1 MNFICFILIFLLFCC
16 VIWTLYN
23 QIQENIL
30 QNEPKLHELK
40 NKVKI
45 LDPSIEHIQLLKGNK
60 SYTINKEKI
69 YLCLT
74 DENGKYYSD
83 NMLTY
88 VLIHEI
94 AHVLNKKD
102 IGHTDEFHRVFEE
115 LLIKAEGYG
124 IYDPNEQKIDNYCT
138 YND

>member
-1 MNFICFILIFLLFCC
+1 MKGCEACFKKYEDKKKK
-16 VIWTLYN
+16 IW
-23 QIQENIL
+23 
-30 QNEPKLHELK
+30 HELFSLNEK
-40 NKVKI
+40 KTEVYTSEN
-45 LDPSIEHIQLLKGNK
+45 IQLLKGNK